1 MTTPEIEELKQL
13 VEEKYGKAINTTT
26 DFEEFS
32 FFLYKECDKKISAST
47 LKRLWGYVNDEHT
60 PRTATLDTLA
70 DYVGHHDFAT
80 FKKWL
85 KTSVRYNSSFFEAEQ
100 ILSSK
105 LDVGRE
111 VNIGWSPNR
120 LVRLR
125 YLGDNW
131 YEVAKSQNS
140 KLKAGDKFTSG
151 CFILGQPLILPFVE
165 RKGAQT
171 PPFVAGR
178 NGGLTVLELKVRS

>member
-1 MTTPEIEELKQL
+1 MTTPEIEELKHL
-13 VEEKYGKAINTTT
+13 VEEKYGKGINTTT

-32 FFLYKECDKKISAST
+32 FFLQKNIDRKISAST
-47 LKRLWGYVNDEHT
+47 LKRIWGYVNDEHT

-151 CFILGQPLILPFVE
+151 CFILGQPLVLPFVE
-165 RKGAQT
+165 RKRTQT

-178 NGGLTVLELKVRS
+178 NGGLTVLELKVRN